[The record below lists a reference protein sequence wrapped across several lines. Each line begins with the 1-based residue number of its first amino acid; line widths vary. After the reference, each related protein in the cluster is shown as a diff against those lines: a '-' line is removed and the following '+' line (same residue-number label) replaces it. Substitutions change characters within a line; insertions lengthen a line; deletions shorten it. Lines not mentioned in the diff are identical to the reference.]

1 MARRFQEITEVYR
14 QELAALARG
23 DKWTAF
29 LRSACRNYKLHFEEQ
44 VLVHAQR
51 PDATAVLEMAHW
63 NRRFDRWVDPGST
76 GIAVFD
82 RDTPGRA
89 RLKYYLTFP
98 TPMRA
103 AFTALCPCGRCP
115 PNRSRRSWR
124 RWSIGSVLWPR
135 RRCWGT
141 PSYPLWEMPLQI
153 TWWIISQTCSR
164 AGTAA
169 FWRNWTS

>member
-23 DKWTAF
+23 DRWTAF

-51 PDATAVLEMAHW
+51 PNATAVLEMEHW
-63 NRRFDRWVDPGST
+63 NRRFDRWVDLGST

-89 RLKYYLTFP
+89 RLKY
-98 TPMRA
+98 
-103 AFTALCPCGRCP
+103 
-115 PNRSRRSWR
+115 
-124 RWSIGSVLWPR
+124 
-135 RRCWGT
+135 
-141 PSYPLWEMPLQI
+141 
-153 TWWIISQTCSR
+153 
-164 AGTAA
+164 
-169 FWRNWTS
+169 

>member
-23 DKWTAF
+23 DRWTAF

-51 PDATAVLEMAHW
+51 PNATAVLEMEHW
-63 NRRFDRWVDPGST
+63 NRRFDRWVDLGST

-89 RLKYYLTFP
+89 RLKYYFDISDTHE
-98 TPMRA
+98 
-103 AFTALCPCGRCP
+103 GRFHRP
-115 PNRSRRSWR
+115 
-124 RWSIGSVLWPR
+124 V
-135 RRCWGT
+135 
-141 PSYPLWEMPLQI
+141 PLWQVSAEQEPEIVEALEHRFGALARKEALGDAIVSAMGNL
-153 TWWIISQTCSR
+153 
-164 AGTAA
+164 
-169 FWRNWTS
+169 

>member
-23 DKWTAF
+23 DRWTAF

-51 PDATAVLEMAHW
+51 PNATAL
-63 NRRFDRWVDPGST
+63 
-76 GIAVFD
+76 
-82 RDTPGRA
+82 
-89 RLKYYLTFP
+89 Y
-98 TPMRA
+98 
-103 AFTALCPCGRCP
+103 PCGRCP
-115 PNRSRRSWR
+115 PNRNRRSWR
-124 RWSIGSVLWPR
+124 RWSIGSVLWPGR
-135 RRCWGT
+135 RHWGM
-141 PSYPLWEMPLQI
+141 PSYPLWEMPSRI
-153 TWWIISQTCSR
+153 TWRIISQTCSR

>member
-63 NRRFDRWVDPGST
+63 NRRLTAGSIRVPQASPCLT
-76 GIAVFD
+76 GI
-82 RDTPGRA
+82 
-89 RLKYYLTFP
+89 
-98 TPMRA
+98 
-103 AFTALCPCGRCP
+103 P
-115 PNRSRRSWR
+115 PV
-124 RWSIGSVLWPR
+124 GH
-135 RRCWGT
+135 G
-141 PSYPLWEMPLQI
+141 
-153 TWWIISQTCSR
+153 
-164 AGTAA
+164 
-169 FWRNWTS
+169 

>member
-1 MARRFQEITEVYR
+1 M
-14 QELAALARG
+14 
-23 DKWTAF
+23 
-29 LRSACRNYKLHFEEQ
+29 
-44 VLVHAQR
+44 VHVQR

-89 RLKYYLTFP
+89 RLKYYFDISDTHE
-98 TPMRA
+98 
-103 AFTALCPCGRCP
+103 GRFHRP
-115 PNRSRRSWR
+115 VP
-124 RWSIGSVLWPR
+124 LWQVSAR

>member
-51 PDATAVLEMAHW
+51 PDATAVLEMEHW

-89 RLKYYLTFP
+89 RLKYYFDISDTHE
-98 TPMRA
+98 
-103 AFTALCPCGRCP
+103 GRFHRP
-115 PNRSRRSWR
+115 
-124 RWSIGSVLWPR
+124 V
-135 RRCWGT
+135 
-141 PSYPLWEMPLQI
+141 PLWQ
-153 TWWIISQTCSR
+153 
-164 AGTAA
+164 AGDRGSAGA
-169 FWRNWTS
+169 SVWCFAPEGDAGGRHRIRYGKCRHG

>member
-1 MARRFQEITEVYR
+1 MAHSFQEITEVYR

-89 RLKYYLTFP
+89 RLKYYFDISDTHEGRFHRPVPLWQVSAEQEP
-98 TPMRA
+98 EIVE
-103 AFTALCPCGRCP
+103 ALEHRFGA
-115 PNRSRRSWR
+115 
-124 RWSIGSVLWPR
+124 LAQKEML
-135 RRCWGT
+135 GT

-153 TWWIISQTCSR
+153 TWRIISQTCSR